1 MIKTE
6 QKIPVFDKVTDI
18 GNFMHNLRRNL
29 KNSVRTLV
37 LIFFFFHFSHQL
49 CMKNIRKKFH
59 HRKIIF

>member
-37 LIFFFFHFSHQL
+37 LIFFSFFTS
-49 CMKNIRKKFH
+49 
-59 HRKIIF
+59 IIYEKHT

>member
-6 QKIPVFDKVTDI
+6 PKIPVFDKVTDI

-37 LIFFFFHFSHQL
+37 LIFFNFS
-49 CMKNIRKKFH
+49 
-59 HRKIIF
+59 IIYEKHT